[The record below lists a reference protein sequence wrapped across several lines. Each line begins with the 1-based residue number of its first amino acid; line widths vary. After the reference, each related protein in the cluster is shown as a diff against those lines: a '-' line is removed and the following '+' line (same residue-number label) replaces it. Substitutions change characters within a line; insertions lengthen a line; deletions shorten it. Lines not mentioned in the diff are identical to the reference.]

1 MIWNAKIII
10 LFIIV
15 VNLKDKFIMKPTLLI
30 LAAGL
35 GSRYGGLKQMDP
47 IGPSGEVIMDY
58 SIFDAIKAGF
68 GKVVF
73 VIRRDI
79 ESDFKEMFLDKLSQ
93 FVEVDYV
100 FQDLDMIPSGMHLP
114 EKRKKPWGTGHAM
127 LVAEEKIDGPFAV
140 INADDYYGPLSYK
153 VMADF
158 LINNSEKENLFSMVG
173 FQLDKTLS
181 EYGHVARGV
190 CETNNNQFLVS
201 IEERLNIT
209 KGSQGIYYLDE
220 SDKEVPLTGK
230 ETVSM
235 NFWGFQQNV
244 FKYLNE
250 YFRDFMEEFGSHP
263 KKEFFIPLAAA
274 RLIENQVA
282 RFQVLQS
289 GESWFGVTYKD
300 DKPRVIKEI
309 MTRVDKGI
317 YPKKLWSK

>member
-47 IGPSGEVIMDY
+47 IGPSGEAIMDY

-68 GKVVF
+68 GKIVF

-79 ESDFKEMFLDKLSQ
+79 EADFKELFLDKLFP
-93 FVEVDYV
+93 FVAVDYV
-100 FQDLDMIPSGMHLP
+100 FQDLDMLPDGIPMP
-114 EKRKKPWGTGHAM
+114 ENRKKPWGTGHAM
-127 LVAEEKIDGPFAV
+127 LVAEEKIEGPFAV

-158 LINNSEKENLFSMVG
+158 LNNNSEKENLFSMVG

-181 EYGHVARGV
+181 EFGHVARGV
-190 CETNNNQFLVS
+190 CETNNKQFLVS

-209 KGSQGIYYLDE
+209 KGSQGIYYLNE
-220 SDKEVPLTGK
+220 SDEQVPLTGK

-235 NFWGFQQNV
+235 NFWGFRQNV

-250 YFRDFMEEFGSHP
+250 YFRDFMEEFGSRP
-263 KKEFFIPLAAA
+263 KKEFFIPLAVT
-274 RLIENQVA
+274 RLIESQKA
-282 RFQVLQS
+282 GFQVLQS

-300 DKPRVIKEI
+300 DKPRVIKEVL
-309 MTRVDKGI
+309 TRVDKGI
-317 YPKKLWSK
+317 YPKKLWS

>member
-15 VNLKDKFIMKPTLLI
+15 LNLKNKFIMKPTLLI
-30 LAAGL
+30 LAAGI

-47 IGPSGEVIMDY
+47 IGPSGEAIMDY
-58 SIFDAIKAGF
+58 SIFDAIRAGF

-79 ESDFKEMFLDKLSQ
+79 EDDFKEMFLDKLYP
-93 FVEVDYV
+93 FVPVDYV
-100 FQDLDMIPSGMHLP
+100 FQDLDMLPSGIHLP
-114 EKRKKPWGTGHAM
+114 EQRKKPWGTGHAM

-158 LINNSEKENLFSMVG
+158 LINNNAKENLFSMVG

-190 CETNNNQFLVS
+190 CETNDNQFLVS

-209 KGSQGIYYLDE
+209 KGSQGIYYIDG
-220 SDKEVPLTGK
+220 SDKEVSLSGK

-235 NFWGFQQNV
+235 NFWGFQVNV
-244 FKYLNE
+244 FKYLNH
-250 YFRDFMEEFGSHP
+250 YFRDFMEEFGSNP
-263 KKEFFIPLAAA
+263 KKEFFIPLAVT
-274 RLIENQVA
+274 RLIENQEA
-282 RFQVLQS
+282 SFQVLQS

-300 DKPRVIKEI
+300 DKPRVIKEVR
-309 MTRVDKGI
+309 TRVDKGV
-317 YPKKLWSK
+317 YPEKLWN

>member
-1 MIWNAKIII
+1 MIWNTKIII
-10 LFIIV
+10 FFIIAIIFK
-15 VNLKDKFIMKPTLLI
+15 NKFIMKPTLLI
-30 LAAGL
+30 LAAGI

-47 IGPSGEVIMDY
+47 IGPSGEAIMDY

-79 ESDFKEMFLDKLSQ
+79 ENDFKEMFLDKLSS

-100 FQDLDMIPSGMHLP
+100 FQELDRLPDGMQVP
-114 EKRKKPWGTGHAM
+114 DQRKKPWGTGHAM
-127 LVAEEKIDGPFAV
+127 LVAEDKIDGPFAV

-153 VMADF
+153 IMADF
-158 LINNSEKENLFSMVG
+158 LIHNETENLFSMVG

-190 CETNNNQFLVS
+190 CEANKDQFLVS

-209 KGSQGIYYLDE
+209 KNSRGIYYLDE
-220 SDKEVPLTGK
+220 KGKENPLTGK

-235 NFWGFQQNV
+235 NFWGFHVNV
-244 FKYLNE
+244 FKYLNQ
-250 YFRDFMEEFGSHP
+250 YFRDFMEEFGREP
-263 KKEFFIPLAAA
+263 KKEFFIPLAVAS
-274 RLIENQVA
+274 LIENKEA

-289 GESWFGVTYKD
+289 GESWFGVTYLE
-300 DKPRVIKEI
+300 DKPKVVAEI
-309 MTRVDKGI
+309 RNRVDSGI
-317 YPKKLWSK
+317 YPEKLWS